1 MAMLSLPIALS
12 SVIGIFAPGFSRP
25 VWQQVAYLR
34 PADNLSRPPLYRLRY
49 MNQPVL
55 PPSQPVFTLSLNP
68 VGLPGT
74 PPQPLSTTIF
84 TRPSVL
90 GRLHLRPRRHPIA
103 QDLCECPDVIG
114 EPRRHRR

>member
-68 VGLPGT
+68 VGLHVNA
-74 PPQPLSTTIF
+74 PQPLYTTIF
-84 TRPSVL
+84 NRPSVL
-90 GRLHLRPRRHPIA
+90 GRLHLRPRRQPIG
-103 QDLCECPDVIG
+103 QDPVEGPG
-114 EPRRHRR
+114 GM